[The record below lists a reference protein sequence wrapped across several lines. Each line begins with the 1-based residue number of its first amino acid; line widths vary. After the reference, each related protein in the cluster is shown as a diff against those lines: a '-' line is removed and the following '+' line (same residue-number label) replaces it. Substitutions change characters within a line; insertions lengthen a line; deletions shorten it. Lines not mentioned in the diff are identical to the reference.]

1 MMGTEGIGKDEEVLV
16 SYSWLILLFLYFPMM
31 VLMVYSFNDS
41 RINAGKDSHSIGIQI
56 YFKNKMLLM
65 RL

>member
-1 MMGTEGIGKDEEVLV
+1 MKKFLV

-41 RINAGKDSHSIGIQI
+41 RINAEWEGFTFHW
-56 YFKNKMLLM
+56 
-65 RL
+65 